1 MKIAPCDLGLFSY
14 PLSVKN
20 VKGMCVMEEHIKK
33 VIKGTEL
40 IEYNEF
46 YRTCIVKKDIEDES
60 YYIIVKMVHPLKP
73 LLNTDG
79 VDIPSKQY
87 KYFVPV
93 VIKGSDD
100 YEYIKDLFDKLVSLP
115 LDSDYD
121 LPL

>member
-1 MKIAPCDLGLFSY
+1 
-14 PLSVKN
+14 
-20 VKGMCVMEEHIKK
+20 MEEHIKK
-33 VIKGTEL
+33 VINGTDL

-46 YRTCIVKKDIEDES
+46 YRTCIVKKDIEGES
-60 YYIIVKMVHPLKP
+60 YYIIVKMVHPIKP

-100 YEYIKDLFDKLVSLP
+100 YEFIKDIFDMLVAAP

-121 LPL
+121 IPL